1 MRQRLNIPRRIFI
14 GFLLVLAVSG
24 LVSVASFVQ
33 HRRTAATLRLL
44 HEGYLPLAL
53 VVGQARATQAVF
65 ETLLD
70 RILSERDTAATRRWL
85 NLGRVARPQTVDKAL
100 RGVTRIEELAPAS
113 FEQAR
118 VGRLRRELNR
128 INNAVARGEERYVSL
143 YRALDVKDR
152 PAAERILGDLRG
164 REREIDNRLEA
175 LWASILEQF
184 ERTSARASQQQ
195 SQSIGVLV
203 GLIAISLLVGVAVT
217 WWSQQVLS
225 PLPRL
230 QERVEAVARGD
241 LAAQRLVPTTDDE
254 IGRLARQFEA
264 MVTAIGA
271 RDSSLRQ
278 AAERLR
284 LLQQMQEQIV
294 AGLRAAVLVVDGEGV
309 VRSANPAA
317 STLTGVDGAAVG
329 RPLEQSGLLGRLEP
343 LGAAIAEVTGGA
355 ERSVLAAAALKGPA
369 QRQLNVLV
377 TPFGEEPEP
386 GARRSVLI
394 VAEDVTEELETKARL
409 IQTERLAAIGR
420 MAAHVTHEVRSPLSS
435 IGLNVELLEEELG
448 ERGEET
454 RSLLR
459 AIQREIESLTAIT
472 EQYLRLARLPNPTL
486 EQEDLGELVGDAVRF
501 LRPELEANGIDVRLQ
516 IDDGLPQV
524 AVDEAQIRQ
533 VLVNLL
539 KNAREAM
546 PEGGEVKLQASARDA
561 GVVILI
567 RDQGAGMEADQR
579 QQMFEPF
586 YTTKKFGTGLGLPLT
601 QQIMAA
607 HGGRIECESQPGE
620 GTLFELWFPVP
631 QAEAEA
637 PFEARV

>member
-1 MRQRLNIPRRIFI
+1 MRQRLNIPRRVFL

-33 HRRTAATLRLL
+33 HRRMAATLKLL

-70 RILSERDTAATRRWL
+70 RLLSERDTTATRQWL
-85 NLGRVARPQTVDKAL
+85 NMGRAMRPKTAEKAL
-100 RGVTRIEELAPAS
+100 EGVSKIEELAPAS
-113 FEQAR
+113 FEHTR
-118 VGRLRRELNR
+118 VGELRRELNR
-128 INNAVARGEERYVSL
+128 VKNAVNRGEERYEAL
-143 YRALDVKDR
+143 YKALDAGDR
-152 PAAERILGDLRG
+152 SAAERILGDLRG
-164 REREIDNRLEA
+164 REREIDTRLEV
-175 LWASILEQF
+175 LWNSILKQF
-184 ERTSARASQQQ
+184 ELTGVRASQQQ

-203 GLIAISLLVGVAVT
+203 GLIAVSLLVGVAVT
-217 WWSQQVLS
+217 WWSQRVLS

-241 LAAQRLVPTTDDE
+241 LAAQRLGPTTDDE
-254 IGRLARQFEA
+254 IGRLARQFES

-284 LLQQMQEQIV
+284 TLQQMQEQIV

-309 VRSANPAA
+309 VRSCNPAA
-317 STLTGVDGAAVG
+317 TTVLGVDASALG
-329 RPLEQSGLLGRLEP
+329 RPLAETSLLERLGP
-343 LGAAIAEVTGGA
+343 LGEAITEVTGGA
-355 ERSVLAAAALKGPA
+355 ERAVLAAAALQGPV
-369 QRQLNVLV
+369 QRQLDVLV
-377 TPFGEEPEP
+377 TPFGDEP
-386 GARRSVLI
+386 GPGDRRSVLI
-394 VAEDVTEELETKARL
+394 VAEDVTEELKTKALL

-448 ERGEET
+448 GRGEES
-454 RSLLR
+454 RALLR

-486 EQEDLGELVGDAVRF
+486 EPEDLGELAAGTVGF
-501 LRPELEANGIDVRLQ
+501 LKPELKKHGVEVELDVE
-516 IDDGLPQV
+516 DKLPQV

-533 VLVNLL
+533 VLMNLL

-546 PEGGEVKLQASARDA
+546 PDGGRVRLQVKAENAA
-561 GVVILI
+561 VVVRIG
-567 RDQGAGMEADQR
+567 DQGAGMEPDQR
-579 QQMFEPF
+579 QRIFELF
-586 YTTKKFGTGLGLPLT
+586 YTTKEYGSGLGLPLT
-601 QQIMAA
+601 QQIMLA
-607 HGGRIECESQPGE
+607 HGGRIECESEPGK
-620 GTLFELWFPVP
+620 GTVFELWFPVP
-631 QAEAEA
+631 EGEPAE
-637 PFEARV
+637 PPEARA